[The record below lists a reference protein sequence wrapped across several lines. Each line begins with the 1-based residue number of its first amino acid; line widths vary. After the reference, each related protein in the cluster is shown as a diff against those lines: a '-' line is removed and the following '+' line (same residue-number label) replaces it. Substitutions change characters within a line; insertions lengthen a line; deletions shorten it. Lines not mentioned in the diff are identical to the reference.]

1 MARVLCDGG
10 QCDTVRVIRPPRQ
23 ARSIES
29 TTRMLDAAEA
39 LIAEGGPDALTV
51 DAVVSRAGTSTGAF
65 YARFGDRLGLL
76 AAVQER
82 FLDRLRNAAE
92 AQADELAD
100 VPDLQQALAILV
112 GGFLTTFRANR
123 HAFNAIMVQNRGIPD
138 FRARGS
144 QATERA
150 AAQLRDLLAE
160 RSGQITHPDIA
171 RAADMT
177 FRTLFALATQI
188 VMMDESEVTGRTLS
202 EQQWTAETTAMLVA
216 YLTAPHGETG
226 KD

>member
-1 MARVLCDGG
+1 MMAR
-10 QCDTVRVIRPPRQ
+10 PPQQ

-51 DAVVSRAGTSTGAF
+51 EAVITRAGTSTGAF

-82 FLDRLRNAAE
+82 FLGRLHAAAAAQAE
-92 AQADELAD
+92 ALAQ
-100 VPDLQQALAILV
+100 VSDLRQTLAIMV
-112 GGFLTTFRANR
+112 EGFLATFRINR
-123 HAFNAIMVQNRGIPD
+123 NAFNAVMVQNRGAPD

-144 QATERA
+144 RTTQSAAT
-150 AAQLRDLLAE
+150 QLRGLLAD
-160 RSGQITHPDIA
+160 RSEQISHPDLDV
-171 RAADMT
+171 AADIV

-188 VMMDESEVTGRTLS
+188 VMMDEAEVTGRSLS
-202 EQQWTAETTAMLVA
+202 DQQWADETTDLLVA
-216 YLTAPHGETG
+216 YLTSPRDGATP
-226 KD
+226 

>member
-1 MARVLCDGG
+1 
-10 QCDTVRVIRPPRQ
+10 
-23 ARSIES
+23 
-29 TTRMLDAAEA
+29 MLDAAEA

-51 DAVVSRAGTSTGAF
+51 DAVIARAGTSTGAF

-82 FLDRLRNAAE
+82 FLGQLHDAAE
-92 AQADELAD
+92 AQAAELAE
-100 VPDLQQALAILV
+100 VPDLSDALAILV
-112 GGFLTTFRANR
+112 DGFLATFRSNR
-123 HAFNAIMVQNRGIPD
+123 NAFNAIMVQNRGIPE
-138 FRARGS
+138 FRARGG

-150 AAQLRDLLAE
+150 AAQLRDILAK
-160 RSGQITHPDIA
+160 RSDQVSHPDLD

-202 EQQWTAETTAMLVA
+202 EQQWADETTAMLVA
-216 YLTAPHGETG
+216 YLTTPH
-226 KD
+226 D

>member
-1 MARVLCDGG
+1 M
-10 QCDTVRVIRPPRQ
+10 IRAPQQ

-51 DAVVSRAGTSTGAF
+51 DAVIARAGTSNGAF

-82 FLDRLRNAAE
+82 FLGRLREAAS
-92 AQADELAD
+92 AQAAELAD
-100 VPDLQQALAILV
+100 VPDLREALAILV
-112 GGFLTTFRANR
+112 DGFLATFRTNR
-123 HAFNAIMVQNRGIPD
+123 NAFNAIMVQNRGVPD
-138 FRARGS
+138 FRARGGR
-144 QATERA
+144 ATESA
-150 AAQLRDLLAE
+150 AAQLHDLLAA
-160 RSGQITHPDIA
+160 RSEQVTHPDLDT
-171 RAADMT
+171 AADIA

-202 EQQWTAETTAMLVA
+202 EKQWVEETTDMLLA
-216 YLTAPHGETG
+216 YLTARRA
-226 KD
+226 